1 MLLPMLDDELNKA
14 MSGVK
19 LFAAA
24 DVGDCVLVVVVVV
37 DEAVGDAVV
46 VLAQVVELSVL
57 KSDANLLWKE
67 DMLD

>member
-37 DEAVGDAVV
+37 VDEAVGDAVVV

-57 KSDANLLWKE
+57 KSDANLL
-67 DMLD
+67 